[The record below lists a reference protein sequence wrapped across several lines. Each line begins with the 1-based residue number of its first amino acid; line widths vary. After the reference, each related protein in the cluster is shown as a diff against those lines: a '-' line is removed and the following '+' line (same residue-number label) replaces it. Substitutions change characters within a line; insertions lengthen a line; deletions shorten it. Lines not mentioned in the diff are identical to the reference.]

1 MTEPQ
6 MRGRAD
12 AIAATLQPH
21 VREAVE
27 AASRIVS
34 DAHAHALRANPLSP
48 SGRQAMREA
57 KARVS
62 GVTAAVLDR
71 QRGIARVPWGIVAA
85 DAWRHYRAELAD
97 LAHPEPEVPAEFV
110 RRAVEGVRIN
120 GVRPEAG
127 LAAVA
132 QKHERIL
139 HASMLTLASTREWA
153 LGNWAARARSEI
165 GQAVQLALTTGA
177 YRVDAIVA
185 RLAARPEYLE
195 PDPTM
200 EHV

>member
-6 MRGRAD
+6 MRSRAD
-12 AIAATLQPH
+12 AIAVTIHPH
-21 VREAVE
+21 VAQAVE
-27 AASRIVS
+27 AASRIVA

-48 SGRQAMREA
+48 PGRQAMREA
-57 KARVS
+57 KARVA
-62 GVTAAVLDR
+62 GLTAAVLDS

-110 RRAVEGVRIN
+110 RRAIEGVRVN
-120 GVRPEAG
+120 GVTPTAA

-132 QKHERIL
+132 QKHERAL
-139 HASMLTLASTREWA
+139 HASMLMTVRTREWA

-185 RLAARPEYLE
+185 RLAVRPQYLE

>member
-1 MTEPQ
+1 

-12 AIAATLQPH
+12 AIAATLHPH

-27 AASRIVS
+27 AASRIVA
-34 DAHAHALRANPLSP
+34 DAHAHARQANPLSP
-48 SGRQAMREA
+48 SGRRSMKEA
-57 KARVS
+57 KARVV
-62 GVTAAVLDR
+62 GVTAAVLDP

-85 DAWRHYRAELAD
+85 DAWRQYRAELAD
-97 LAHPEPEVPAEFV
+97 LAHPEAEIPAEFV
-110 RRAVEGVRIN
+110 RRAVAGVRIN

-132 QKHERIL
+132 QRHERVL
-139 HASMLTLASTREWA
+139 HASMLTLASTRDWA
-153 LGNWAARARSEI
+153 LGNWAARARSELT
-165 GQAVQLALTTGA
+165 QAVQLALTTGA